1 MVGVYT
7 PIVSLSTVLLPTPG
21 GTHRQRPRQT
31 LLGFVEMRG
40 EDLIR
45 HVPSFTRGAAL
56 DIVASMDAFCLAA
69 LVMEAQHALQ
79 GAKIRRVV
87 QPDRWSLFLIL
98 HQGRGPGGLL
108 LSVKPGAPKVKL
120 ASPPRDLP
128 HVPSRFGD
136 VMASRTKEALIEAVE
151 QLGLE
156 RLVAVHLKG
165 GPQPGATMVLYAEM
179 FGPRGNLV
187 LVDRTSGTIIDR
199 LRSSSRNTGDQFPRP
214 GEPYRPPFD
223 RGRVDPSSVGEHEFV
238 ELVQSR
244 LEEGIEPARVLM
256 TCFTGFSQ
264 LMAAELVA
272 RAGLSS
278 HDSPG
283 PRALLLWKPFCDL
296 IARVAS
302 GDFEPRLLL
311 GNDGQPSGLSAFGL
325 TTVPADRQV
334 AYDTMSEAAAAY
346 RAGRDIV
353 ADQEALRAR
362 LLRRL
367 KGEIA
372 RAERLSAKLADES
385 TIYKEADLHARKGQ
399 LLVANSAKVRRGQRE
414 ITLRD
419 YGNPAQGDLQIELDP
434 ARSVDEN
441 AKRYFSLHRKAKRGA
456 EIVRGRLAEVE
467 GRLTKLRGLIL
478 EAEGA
483 KRLGEL
489 QRIEAALVPLAR
501 RLPAR
506 DRARSSTSKAEG
518 PEPRTFRSSDGLPIL
533 VGRSGPGNDR
543 LTWRLARSHDLW
555 LHVQGS
561 PGSHVVVRL
570 NKGKPVPPRTLREA
584 AQLAAYYSR
593 ARGQV
598 KVPVDYALRKYLRKP
613 KAAAPGLVLLSQ
625 EKTIVVRPDRDL
637 VRRLHPSNRDSDSEA

>member
-1 MVGVYT
+1 
-7 PIVSLSTVLLPTPG
+7 
-21 GTHRQRPRQT
+21 
-31 LLGFVEMRG
+31 
-40 EDLIR
+40 
-45 HVPSFTRGAAL
+45 
-56 DIVASMDAFCLAA
+56 MDAFCLHA
-69 LVMEAQHALQ
+69 LIREAQPALR
-79 GAKIRRVV
+79 GAKITRVL
-87 QPDRWSLFLIL
+87 QPDRWSLVLVF
-98 HQGRGPGGLL
+98 QRGRRPGGLL
-108 LSVKPGAPKVKL
+108 LSVEPGAPSL
-120 ASPPRDLP
+120 ELLTPGRDLSR
-128 HVPSRFGD
+128 HPSRFGD
-136 VMASRTKEALIEAVE
+136 LMASRTGGALVEGIE

-156 RLVAVHLKG
+156 RVVAVHLTG
-165 GPQPGATMVLYAEM
+165 GSAPEAAMTLYAEM
-179 FGPRGNLV
+179 LGPRSNVV
-187 LVDRTSGTIIDR
+187 LVDRMSGTILAR
-199 LRSSSRNTGDQFPRP
+199 LRSPSGEASDAVSGP

-264 LMAAELVA
+264 LMAAELAA
-272 RAGLSS
+272 RAGLSPQAA
-278 HDSPG
+278 PG
-283 PRALLLWKPFCDL
+283 EQARSLWKPFREL
-296 IARVAS
+296 IGRVS
-302 GDFEPRLLL
+302 DGLFEPRLLI
-311 GNDGQPSGLSAFGL
+311 GDNGQPIGLSAFGL

-372 RAERLSAKLADES
+372 RAERLSAKIADES

-399 LLVANSAKVRRGQRE
+399 LLVANPAKVRRGQRE

-419 YGNPAQGDLQIELDP
+419 YGDPAQEELQIELDP

-441 AKRYFSLHRKAKRGA
+441 AKRYFALNRKAKRGA

-467 GRLTKLRGLIL
+467 GRLTKLRGLTR
-478 EAEGA
+478 EAEDATG
-483 KRLGEL
+483 LGEL

-506 DRARSSTSKAEG
+506 DRARSSASTAEG

-533 VGRSGPGNDR
+533 VGKSGPGNDR

-555 LHVQGS
+555 LHAQGI

-613 KAAAPGLVLLSQ
+613 KGAVPGLVLLSQ

-637 VRRLHPSNRDSDSEA
+637 VRRLHPSKRDSDTEA

>member
-1 MVGVYT
+1 M
-7 PIVSLSTVLLPTPG
+7 
-21 GTHRQRPRQT
+21 
-31 LLGFVEMRG
+31 
-40 EDLIR
+40 
-45 HVPSFTRGAAL
+45 
-56 DIVASMDAFCLAA
+56 DIVASMDAFCLQV
-69 LVMEAQHALQ
+69 LIREARPILQ
-79 GAKIRRVV
+79 GAKIGRVV
-87 QPDRWSLFLIL
+87 QPDRWSLLLVF
-98 HQGRGPGGLL
+98 QGGRGPGGLL
-108 LSVKPGAPKVKL
+108 LSVKPGAPRVEM
-120 ASPPRDLP
+120 ASPSRDLP

-136 VMASRTKEALIEAVE
+136 LATSRTKGALVEAVE

-156 RLVAVHLKG
+156 RIVAVHLTG
-165 GPQPGATMVLYAEM
+165 GSAPEAAMTLYAEM
-179 FGPRGNLV
+179 LGPRGNLV
-187 LVDRTSGTIIDR
+187 LVDRPSGTVIGR
-199 LRSSSRNTGDQFPRP
+199 LRSSPGGAKVRVLGP
-214 GEPYRPPFD
+214 GEPYRPRVD

-256 TCFTGFSQ
+256 TCCTGFSQ
-264 LMAAELVA
+264 VMAAELVA

-278 HDSPG
+278 HDSSG
-283 PRALLLWKPFCDL
+283 PRAMLLWKPFCDL
-296 IARVAS
+296 VARVAS
-302 GDFEPRLLL
+302 GDFEPRLVL
-311 GNDGQPSGLSAFGL
+311 GNDGQPIGLSAFRL

-346 RAGRDIV
+346 RVGRDIV

-372 RAERLSAKLADES
+372 RAERLSARLADES

-419 YGNPAQGDLQIELDP
+419 YGNPTQGDLQIELDP

-467 GRLTKLRGLIL
+467 GRLTKLRGLTI

-483 KRLGEL
+483 KGLGEL

-506 DRARSSTSKAEG
+506 DRARLSGSKTEG
-518 PEPRTFRSSDGLPIL
+518 PEPRTFRSSDGLSIL

-555 LHVQGS
+555 LHTQGV
-561 PGSHVVVRL
+561 PGSHVLVRL
-570 NKGKPVPPRTLREA
+570 DKGKPVPPRTLREA

-613 KAAAPGLVLLSQ
+613 KAAAPGVVLLSQ
-625 EKTIVVRPDRDL
+625 EKTIVVHPDPGV
-637 VRRLHPSNRDSDSEA
+637 VRRLHPENRDRRAEG

>member
-1 MVGVYT
+1 
-7 PIVSLSTVLLPTPG
+7 
-21 GTHRQRPRQT
+21 
-31 LLGFVEMRG
+31 
-40 EDLIR
+40 
-45 HVPSFTRGAAL
+45 
-56 DIVASMDAFCLAA
+56 MDAFCLHA
-69 LVMEAQHALQ
+69 LIREAQPVLR
-79 GAKIRRVV
+79 GARIARVA
-87 QPDRWSLFLIL
+87 QPDRWSLLLVF
-98 HQGRGPGGLL
+98 QRGRGPGGLL
-108 LSVKPGAPKVKL
+108 LSVKPGALRFEPV
-120 ASPPRDLP
+120 SPPRDLP
-128 HVPSRFGD
+128 RVPSRFSD
-136 VMASRTKEALIEAVE
+136 VVSSRLKGALVEGIEQV
-151 QLGLE
+151 GLE
-156 RLVAVHLKG
+156 RIVAVHLKDTA
-165 GPQPGATMVLYAEM
+165 QPEIAMTLYAEM
-179 FGPRGNLV
+179 LGPRGNFV
-187 LVDRTSGTIIDR
+187 LVDRTSGRIIDR

-214 GEPYRPPFD
+214 GEPYRPPSD
-223 RGRVDPSSVGEHEFV
+223 PRRVDPRSVGEGEFHQLVRPRV
-238 ELVQSR
+238 EA
-244 LEEGIEPARVLM
+244 GIEPAGVLLM
-256 TCFTGFSQ
+256 TCFEGLGP
-264 LMAAELVA
+264 LMARELVA
-272 RAGLSS
+272 RAGLSPQAV
-278 HDSPG
+278 PG
-283 PRALLLWKPFCDL
+283 EQAGSLWKPFREL
-296 IARVAS
+296 IGRVS
-302 GDFEPRLLL
+302 DGLFEPRLLI
-311 GNDGQPSGLSAFGL
+311 GDDGQPSGLSAFGL

-637 VRRLHPSNRDSDSEA
+637 VRRLHPSKRDSDSEA

>member
-1 MVGVYT
+1 M
-7 PIVSLSTVLLPTPG
+7 IQEAQAVLL
-21 GTHRQRPRQT
+21 
-31 LLGFVEMRG
+31 
-40 EDLIR
+40 D
-45 HVPSFTRGAAL
+45 
-56 DIVASMDAFCLAA
+56 
-69 LVMEAQHALQ
+69 
-79 GAKIRRVV
+79 AKISRVV
-87 QPDRWSLFLIL
+87 QPDRWSLLL
-98 HQGRGPGGLL
+98 VLQRGRGPGGLL
-108 LSVKPGAPKVKL
+108 LSVKPGAL
-120 ASPPRDLP
+120 RFELISPPRDLP
-128 HVPSRFGD
+128 RVPSRFSD
-136 VMASRTKEALIEAVE
+136 VVSSRLKGALVEGIEQV
-151 QLGLE
+151 GLE
-156 RLVAVHLKG
+156 RIVAVHLKDTA
-165 GPQPGATMVLYAEM
+165 QPEVAMTLYAEM
-179 FGPRGNLV
+179 LGPRGNFV
-187 LVDRTSGTIIDR
+187 LADRTAGRIIDR
-199 LRSSSRNTGDQFPRP
+199 LRSSSRSEEDQVSGR
-214 GEPYRPPFD
+214 GELYRPPLD
-223 RGRVDPSSVGEHEFV
+223 RGRIDPRSVGEHEFV
-238 ELVQSR
+238 ELVRSR
-244 LEEGIEPARVLM
+244 LDEGIEPARVLM

-311 GNDGQPSGLSAFGL
+311 GNDGQPIGLSAFGL
-325 TTVPADRQV
+325 TTVPTDRQV

-346 RAGRDIV
+346 RASRDIV

-367 KGEIA
+367 KGEIG
-372 RAERLSAKLADES
+372 RAERLSAKLAGES

-399 LLVANSAKVRRGQRE
+399 LLVANSAKVRRGQRK

-419 YGNPAQGDLQIELDP
+419 YGNPAQEDLQIELDP
-434 ARSVDEN
+434 ARSVAEN
-441 AKRYFSLHRKAKRGA
+441 AKRYFTLHRKAKRGA
-456 EIVRGRLAEVE
+456 EIVKGRLAEVE

-489 QRIEAALVPLAR
+489 QRIEVALVPQAR

-506 DRARSSTSKAEG
+506 DRARLSASKSEG

-533 VGRSGPGNDR
+533 VGKSGPGNDR

-555 LHVQGS
+555 LHTQGV
-561 PGSHVVVRL
+561 PGSHVVIRL
-570 NKGKPVPPRTLREA
+570 DKGKPVPPRTLREA

-613 KAAAPGLVLLSQ
+613 KAAVPGLVLLSQ

-637 VRRLHPSNRDSDSEA
+637 VRRLHPSKRDSDTEA

>member
-1 MVGVYT
+1 MT
-7 PIVSLSTVLLPTPG
+7 FTPG
-21 GTHRQRPRQT
+21 
-31 LLGFVEMRG
+31 
-40 EDLIR
+40 
-45 HVPSFTRGAAL
+45 AAFG
-56 DIVASMDAFCLAA
+56 IVRAVDAFCLYA
-69 LVMEAQHALQ
+69 LIQEAQAILP
-79 GAKIRRVV
+79 GCKISRAE
-87 QPDRWSLFLIL
+87 QPDRWSLIL
-98 HQGRGPGGLL
+98 VCQRRRGPGGLL
-108 LSVKPGAPKVKL
+108 LCVKPGAPRVEL
-120 ASPPRDLP
+120 LSSPHDIP

-136 VMASRTKEALIEAVE
+136 LATSRIKGALVEAVE

-156 RLVAVHLKG
+156 RIVALHLKG
-165 GPQPGATMVLYAEM
+165 GSAPEAAMTLYAEM
-179 FGPRGNLV
+179 LGPRSNLV

-199 LRSSSRNTGDQFPRP
+199 LRSSP
-214 GEPYRPPFD
+214 GGAKVRALGPDEAYRPPFD
-223 RGRVDPSSVGEHEFV
+223 RGRIDPSTVGEHEFV
-238 ELVQSR
+238 ELVRSR
-244 LEEGIEPARVLM
+244 LDEGIEPARVLM

-272 RAGLSS
+272 RAGLPS

-311 GNDGQPSGLSAFGL
+311 GNDGQPSGLAAFSL
-325 TTVPADRQV
+325 VTVPAERQIP
-334 AYDTMSEAAAAY
+334 YSTMSEAAHAY
-346 RAGRDIV
+346 HASRDLS
-353 ADQEALRAR
+353 AEDGALRAR

-367 KGEIA
+367 KGEIT
-372 RAERLSAKLADES
+372 RAERLSAKLADEA
-385 TIYKEADLHARKGQ
+385 TIYKDADLHARKGQ
-399 LLVANSAKVRRGQRE
+399 LLVANSAKIRRGQRE
-414 ITLRD
+414 IRLRD
-419 YGNPAQGDLQIELDP
+419 FGNPAQEDLQIELDP

-467 GRLTKLRGLIL
+467 GRLTKLRRLTM
-478 EAEGA
+478 EAEGT
-483 KRLGEL
+483 KGLGEL
-489 QRIEAALVPLAR
+489 ERIEAALVPLAR

-506 DRARSSTSKAEG
+506 DRGRSSASKAEG

-543 LTWRLARSHDLW
+543 LTWRLARPHDLW
-555 LHVQGS
+555 FHVQGS

-570 NKGKPVPPRTLREA
+570 NKGKPVPSRTLREA

-613 KAAAPGLVLLSQ
+613 KAAAPGVVLLSQ
-625 EKTIVVRPDRDL
+625 EKTIVVHPDPGV
-637 VRRLHPSNRDSDSEA
+637 VRRLHPGTRDRRAEG

>member
-1 MVGVYT
+1 
-7 PIVSLSTVLLPTPG
+7 
-21 GTHRQRPRQT
+21 
-31 LLGFVEMRG
+31 MRG

-69 LVMEAQHALQ
+69 LVKEAQHALQ

-151 QLGLE
+151 QLGVE

-199 LRSSSRNTGDQFPRP
+199 LRSSP
-214 GEPYRPPFD
+214 GGAKVRALGPDEAYRPPFD
-223 RGRVDPSSVGEHEFV
+223 RGRIDPSTVGEHEFV
-238 ELVQSR
+238 ELVRSR
-244 LEEGIEPARVLM
+244 LDEGIEPARVLM

-296 IARVAS
+296 IAGVAS

-311 GNDGQPSGLSAFGL
+311 GNDGQPSGLAAFSL
-325 TTVPADRQV
+325 VTVPAERQIP
-334 AYDTMSEAAAAY
+334 YSTMSEAAHAY
-346 RAGRDIV
+346 HASRDLS
-353 ADQEALRAR
+353 AEDGALRAR

-372 RAERLSAKLADES
+372 RAERLSAKLADEAA
-385 TIYKEADLHARKGQ
+385 IYKDADLHARKGQ

-414 ITLRD
+414 IRLRD
-419 YGNPAQGDLQIELDP
+419 YGDPAQEYLQIELDP

-467 GRLTKLRGLIL
+467 GRLTKLRRLTM
-478 EAEGA
+478 EAEGT
-483 KRLGEL
+483 KGLGEL
-489 QRIEAALVPLAR
+489 ERIEAALVPLAR

-506 DRARSSTSKAEG
+506 DRGRSSASKAEG

-543 LTWRLARSHDLW
+543 LTWRLARPHDLW

-613 KAAAPGLVLLSQ
+613 KAAAPGVVLLSQ
-625 EKTIVVRPDRDL
+625 EKTIVVHPDPGV
-637 VRRLHPSNRDSDSEA
+637 VRRLHPGTKDRRAEG

>member
-1 MVGVYT
+1 LFVCQ
-7 PIVSLSTVLLPTPG
+7 LFFADAG
-21 GTHRQRPRQT
+21 GTHRQRPKQT

-40 EDLIR
+40 ESLIR

-69 LVMEAQHALQ
+69 LVKEAQHALQ

-136 VMASRTKEALIEAVE
+136 VMASRTKGALIEAVE

-156 RLVAVHLKG
+156 RLGAIHLKG
-165 GPQPGATMVLYAEM
+165 GPQPGAEMTLYAEM
-179 FGPRGNLV
+179 LGPRGDFV
-187 LVDRTSGTIIDR
+187 LVDRTTGHVIAR
-199 LRSSSRNTGDQFPRP
+199 VRSPSRP
-214 GEPYRPPFD
+214 GSASISGPGQAYRPPPD
-223 RGRVDPSSVGEHEFV
+223 RGRVDPRSVGAEEFC
-238 ELVQSR
+238 R
-244 LEEGIEPARVLM
+244 LLAPGLAEGTEPARLLM
-256 TCFTGFSQ
+256 SRFAGFSPI
-264 LMAAELVA
+264 MATDLVA
-272 RAGLSS
+272 QASVLGSAPATEQARS
-278 HDSPG
+278 
-283 PRALLLWKPFCDL
+283 LWKPFADL
-296 IARVAS
+296 IGRLS
-302 GDFEPRLLL
+302 KGEFEPRLLL
-311 GNDGQPSGLSAFGL
+311 GDDGQPSGLAAFSL
-325 TTVPADRQV
+325 VTVPAERQIP
-334 AYDTMSEAAAAY
+334 YSTMSEAAHAY
-346 RAGRDIV
+346 HASRDLS
-353 ADQEALRAR
+353 AEDGALRAR
-362 LLRRL
+362 LLCRL

-372 RAERLSAKLADES
+372 RAERLSAKLADEAA
-385 TIYKEADLHARKGQ
+385 IYKEADLHARKGQ

-414 ITLRD
+414 IRLRD
-419 YGNPAQGDLQIELDP
+419 YGDPAQEYLQIELDP

-441 AKRYFSLHRKAKRGA
+441 AKRYFSLHRKAKRGT
-456 EIVRGRLAEVE
+456 EIVRGRLADVE
-467 GRLTKLRGLIL
+467 GRLTSLRDLIRD
-478 EAEGA
+478 AGVA
-483 KRLGEL
+483 NGLGEL
-489 QRIEAALVPLAR
+489 ERIEAALVPLAR

-506 DRARSSTSKAEG
+506 DRGRSSASKADG
-518 PEPRTFRSSDGLPIL
+518 PEPRTFLSSDGLPIL

-598 KVPVDYALRKYLRKP
+598 KVPVDYAVRKYLRKP
-613 KAAAPGLVLLSQ
+613 KSAAPGVVLLSQ
-625 EKTIVVRPDRDL
+625 EKTIVVHPDPGV
-637 VRRLHPSNRDSDSEA
+637 VRRLHPESRDRRAEG

>member
-1 MVGVYT
+1 M
-7 PIVSLSTVLLPTPG
+7 
-21 GTHRQRPRQT
+21 
-31 LLGFVEMRG
+31 
-40 EDLIR
+40 
-45 HVPSFTRGAAL
+45 

-69 LVMEAQHALQ
+69 LVKEAQHALQ

-87 QPDRWSLFLIL
+87 QPDRWSLIL
-98 HQGRGPGGLL
+98 VFQRRRGPGGLL
-108 LSVKPGAPKVKL
+108 LCVKPGAPRVEL
-120 ASPPRDLP
+120 LSSPHDIP

-199 LRSSSRNTGDQFPRP
+199 LRSLP
-214 GEPYRPPFD
+214 GGAKVRALGPDEAYRPPFD
-223 RGRVDPSSVGEHEFV
+223 RGRIDPSTVGEHEFV
-238 ELVQSR
+238 ELVRSR
-244 LEEGIEPARVLM
+244 LDEGIEPARVLM

-296 IARVAS
+296 IAGVAG

-311 GNDGQPSGLSAFGL
+311 GNDGQPSGLAAFSL
-325 TTVPADRQV
+325 VTVPAERQIP
-334 AYDTMSEAAAAY
+334 YSTMSEAAHAY
-346 RAGRDIV
+346 HASRDLS
-353 ADQEALRAR
+353 AEDGALRAR

-372 RAERLSAKLADES
+372 RAERLSAKLADEAA
-385 TIYKEADLHARKGQ
+385 IYKDADLHARKGQ
-399 LLVANSAKVRRGQRE
+399 LLVANSAKIRRGQRE
-414 ITLRD
+414 IRLRD
-419 YGNPAQGDLQIELDP
+419 YGNPAQEDLQIELDP

-441 AKRYFSLHRKAKRGA
+441 AKRYFALNRKAKRGA
-456 EIVRGRLAEVE
+456 EIVKGHLAEVKD
-467 GRLTKLRGLIL
+467 RLTTLRGLIRD
-478 EAEGA
+478 AGVA
-483 KRLGEL
+483 KGLGEL

-501 RLPAR
+501 RRPAR
-506 DRARSSTSKAEG
+506 DRARSSASKAEG

-555 LHVQGS
+555 LHAQGT

-570 NKGKPVPPRTLREA
+570 DKGKPVPPRTLREA

-613 KAAAPGLVLLSQ
+613 KAAAPGVVLLSQ
-625 EKTIVVRPDRDL
+625 EKTIVVHPDPGV
-637 VRRLHPSNRDSDSEA
+637 VRRLHPGTKDRRAEG

>member
-1 MVGVYT
+1 
-7 PIVSLSTVLLPTPG
+7 
-21 GTHRQRPRQT
+21 
-31 LLGFVEMRG
+31 
-40 EDLIR
+40 
-45 HVPSFTRGAAL
+45 
-56 DIVASMDAFCLAA
+56 MDAFCLQV
-69 LVMEAQHALQ
+69 LIREAQPILQ
-79 GAKIRRVV
+79 GAKIGRVV
-87 QPDRWSLFLIL
+87 QPDRWSLLLVF
-98 HQGRGPGGLL
+98 QRGRGPGGLL
-108 LSVKPGAPKVKL
+108 LSVKPGALRFEPV
-120 ASPPRDLP
+120 SPPRDLP
-128 HVPSRFGD
+128 RVPSRFGD
-136 VMASRTKEALIEAVE
+136 AVSSRLKGALVEAVE

-156 RLVAVHLKG
+156 RIVAVHLKG
-165 GPQPGATMVLYAEM
+165 GSLPGAAMTLYVEM
-179 FGPRGNLV
+179 LGPRGTLV
-187 LVDRTSGTIIDR
+187 LVDRPFGTVIGR
-199 LRSSSRNTGDQFPRP
+199 LRSSPGGAKARVLGP

-238 ELVQSR
+238 ERVQSR
-244 LEEGIEPARVLM
+244 LDEGIEPARVLM

-264 LMAAELVA
+264 LMAAELAA

-283 PRALLLWKPFCDL
+283 PRAMLLWKPFCDL

-311 GNDGQPSGLSAFGL
+311 GNDGQPIGLSAFGL

-353 ADQEALRAR
+353 ADREALRAR
-362 LLRRL
+362 LLCRL

-419 YGNPAQGDLQIELDP
+419 YGDPTQGDLQIELDP

-467 GRLTKLRGLIL
+467 GRLTKLRGLTM

-483 KRLGEL
+483 KGPGEL

-506 DRARSSTSKAEG
+506 DRARSSASKAEG

-533 VGRSGPGNDR
+533 VGRNGPGNDR
-543 LTWRLARSHDLW
+543 LTWRLARPHDLW
-555 LHVQGS
+555 FHVQGS

-584 AQLAAYYSR
+584 ALLAAYYSR

-637 VRRLHPSNRDSDSEA
+637 VRRLHPSKRDSDTEA

>member
-1 MVGVYT
+1 M
-7 PIVSLSTVLLPTPG
+7 IQEAQAVLL
-21 GTHRQRPRQT
+21 
-31 LLGFVEMRG
+31 
-40 EDLIR
+40 
-45 HVPSFTRGAAL
+45 
-56 DIVASMDAFCLAA
+56 
-69 LVMEAQHALQ
+69 
-79 GAKIRRVV
+79 GAKISRVV
-87 QPDRWSLFLIL
+87 QPDRWGLLLVF
-98 HQGRGPGGLL
+98 QRGRGPGGLL
-108 LSVKPGAPKVKL
+108 LSVKPGALRFELV
-120 ASPPRDLP
+120 SPPRDLP
-128 HVPSRFGD
+128 RVPSRFGD
-136 VMASRTKEALIEAVE
+136 LVSSRIKGAAIETIE
-151 QLGLE
+151 QLELE
-156 RLVAVHLKG
+156 RIVAVHLKG
-165 GPQPGATMVLYAEM
+165 GSLPGAAMTLYVEM
-179 FGPRGNLV
+179 LGPRGNLV
-187 LVDRTSGTIIDR
+187 LVDRASGTIIGR
-199 LRSSSRNTGDQFPRP
+199 LRWSPGGAKVRVLGP

-238 ELVQSR
+238 ELVRSR
-244 LEEGIEPARVLM
+244 LDEGIEPARVLM
-256 TCFTGFSQ
+256 TCFAGFSQ

-296 IARVAS
+296 IAKVAS

-311 GNDGQPSGLSAFGL
+311 GNDGQPSGLAAFSFV
-325 TTVPADRQV
+325 TVPAERQLS
-334 AYDTMSEAAAAY
+334 YPTMSEAAAAY

-372 RAERLSAKLADES
+372 HAERLSERLADKATS
-385 TIYKEADLHARKGQ
+385 YGQADLYARKGQ
-399 LLVANSAKVRRGQRE
+399 LLLASSAKVRRGQLE
-414 ITLRD
+414 IGLPD
-419 YGNPAQGDLQIELDP
+419 YGDPAQGLLQIELDP

-456 EIVRGRLAEVE
+456 ELVSRRSVEVASRLA
-467 GRLTKLRGLIL
+467 KLRDLVRRTEATKEL
-478 EAEGA
+478 E
-483 KRLGEL
+483 EL
-489 QRIEAALVPLAR
+489 QHIESALTPLAR
-501 RLPAR
+501 RLPPQER
-506 DRARSSTSKAEG
+506 RPSDIRRSEG

-533 VGRSGPGNDR
+533 VGKSGAGNDR
-543 LTWRLARSHDLW
+543 LTWRLARPHDLW
-555 LHVQGS
+555 FHVQGS

-584 AQLAAYYSR
+584 ALLAAYYSR

-637 VRRLHPSNRDSDSEA
+637 VRRLHPSNRDSDTEA

>member
-1 MVGVYT
+1 
-7 PIVSLSTVLLPTPG
+7 
-21 GTHRQRPRQT
+21 
-31 LLGFVEMRG
+31 
-40 EDLIR
+40 
-45 HVPSFTRGAAL
+45 
-56 DIVASMDAFCLAA
+56 MDAFCLHA
-69 LVMEAQHALQ
+69 LIREAQPALR
-79 GAKIRRVV
+79 GAKITRVL
-87 QPDRWSLFLIL
+87 QPDRWSLVLVF
-98 HQGRGPGGLL
+98 QRGRRPGGLL
-108 LSVKPGAPKVKL
+108 LSVEPGAPSL
-120 ASPPRDLP
+120 ELLTPGRDLSR
-128 HVPSRFGD
+128 HPSRFGD
-136 VMASRTKEALIEAVE
+136 LMASRTGGALVEGIE

-156 RLVAVHLKG
+156 RVVAVHLTG
-165 GPQPGATMVLYAEM
+165 GSAPEAAMTLYAEM
-179 FGPRGNLV
+179 LGPRSNVV
-187 LVDRTSGTIIDR
+187 LVDRMSGTILAR
-199 LRSSSRNTGDQFPRP
+199 LRSPSGEASDAVSGP

-272 RAGLSS
+272 RAGLSPQAAPGEQAR
-278 HDSPG
+278 SP
-283 PRALLLWKPFCDL
+283 WKPFREL
-296 IARVAS
+296 IGRVS
-302 GDFEPRLLL
+302 DGLFEPRLLI
-311 GNDGQPSGLSAFGL
+311 GDNGQPIGLSAFGL

-372 RAERLSAKLADES
+372 RAERLSAKIADES

-441 AKRYFSLHRKAKRGA
+441 AKHYFTLHRKARRGA
-456 EIVRGRLAEVE
+456 EIVKGRLAEVE
-467 GRLTKLRGLIL
+467 GRLTKLRDLIL

-483 KRLGEL
+483 KRLGEM

-506 DRARSSTSKAEG
+506 DRARSSASKTEG

-533 VGRSGPGNDR
+533 VGKSGPGNDR

-555 LHVQGS
+555 LHAQGI

-570 NKGKPVPPRTLREA
+570 DKRKPVPPRTLREA

-593 ARGQV
+593 ARGHV

-637 VRRLHPSNRDSDSEA
+637 VRRLHPSNRDSDTEA

>member
-1 MVGVYT
+1 M
-7 PIVSLSTVLLPTPG
+7 
-21 GTHRQRPRQT
+21 
-31 LLGFVEMRG
+31 
-40 EDLIR
+40 
-45 HVPSFTRGAAL
+45 

-69 LVMEAQHALQ
+69 LVKEAQHALQ

-87 QPDRWSLFLIL
+87 QPDRWSLLLLF
-98 HQGRGPGGLL
+98 QRARVPGSLL
-108 LSVKPGAPKVKL
+108 LSVRPGDPAL
-120 ASPPRDLP
+120 ALLSPRREIP
-128 HVPSRFGD
+128 HSPSRFAD
-136 VMASRTKEALIEAVE
+136 LVTSQTKGALVEAVE
-151 QLGLE
+151 ELGLE

-165 GPQPGATMVLYAEM
+165 GSLSGAAMTLHVEM
-179 FGPRGNLV
+179 LGPSGNLV
-187 LVDRTSGTIIDR
+187 LVDRPSGTVIGR
-199 LRSSSRNTGDQFPRP
+199 LRSSPGGAKARVLGP
-214 GEPYRPPFD
+214 GEPYRPPVD

-256 TCFTGFSQ
+256 NCFTGFSQ

-278 HDSPG
+278 QAVPG
-283 PRALLLWKPFCDL
+283 EQARSLWKPFRDL
-296 IARVAS
+296 IGRITD
-302 GDFEPRLLL
+302 GLFEPRLLV
-311 GNDGQPSGLSAFGL
+311 GDDGQPIGLSAFGL

-346 RAGRDIV
+346 RVGRDIV
-353 ADQEALRAR
+353 ADQEVLRAR

-372 RAERLSAKLADES
+372 RAERLSTKLADEAA
-385 TIYKEADLHARKGQ
+385 IYKDADLHARKGQ

-419 YGNPAQGDLQIELDP
+419 YGDPAQGDLQIDLDP

-441 AKRYFSLHRKAKRGA
+441 AKRYFSLHRKAKRGT
-456 EIVRGRLAEVE
+456 EIVRGRLADVE
-467 GRLTKLRGLIL
+467 GRLTSLRDLIRD
-478 EAEGA
+478 AGVA
-483 KRLGEL
+483 NGLGEL
-489 QRIEAALVPLAR
+489 ERIEAALVPLAR

-506 DRARSSTSKAEG
+506 DRARSSASKAEG

-533 VGRSGPGNDR
+533 VGKSGPGNDR

-598 KVPVDYALRKYLRKP
+598 KVPVDYAVRKYLRKP
-613 KAAAPGLVLLSQ
+613 KSAAPGVVLLSQ
-625 EKTIVVRPDRDL
+625 EKTIVVHPDPGV
-637 VRRLHPSNRDSDSEA
+637 VRRLHPAQTASSTAPTVSL